1 MKADGNKSLHICCLN
16 ANDFQ
21 VFMIRIDTQVV
32 ASLVRMVIEKGDQ
45 L

>member
-16 ANDFQ
+16 SNDFHM
-21 VFMIRIDTQVV
+21 FTIRIDTQVV
-32 ASLVRMVIEKGDQ
+32 ASFVRMVIEKGDQ